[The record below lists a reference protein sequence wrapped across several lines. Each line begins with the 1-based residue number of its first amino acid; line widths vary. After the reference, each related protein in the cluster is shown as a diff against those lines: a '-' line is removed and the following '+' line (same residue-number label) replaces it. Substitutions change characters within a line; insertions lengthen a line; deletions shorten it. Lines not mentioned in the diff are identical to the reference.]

1 MAKSAAEN
9 HWNYEGVTGPEQWG
23 ALDPRYANC
32 AEGRQQS
39 PVDITG
45 ATRPHPDQ
53 VRFNYAPS
61 ALKLVNTGRTIQV
74 NYDPGSYLTIGSRRY
89 DLLQFHFHSP
99 GEHTIDGQV
108 YDMETHLVHRSA
120 DRQLAIV
127 AVLMAVGEENATIQ
141 TLWDNLPS
149 EEGIDTA
156 IRGVTIDVQAWI
168 PPKMTYYAYSGSLTT
183 PPCSGGVRWIILQT
197 PATISAAQVES
208 FTDRFPRN
216 ARPVQPLNDRALFEG
231 VTRR

>member
-23 ALDPRYANC
+23 ALDPGNAQC

-45 ATRPHPDQ
+45 ATRPHPDRL
-53 VRFNYAPS
+53 RFNYAPS

-74 NYDPGSYLTIGSRRY
+74 NYDPGSYLTIGNRRY

-99 GEHTIDGQV
+99 SEHTIDGQV

-141 TLWDNLPS
+141 TLWDHLPS
-149 EEGIDTA
+149 REGVDTA
-156 IRGVTIDVQAWI
+156 LRGGTIDVQAWI
-168 PPKMTYYAYSGSLTT
+168 LPKMTYYAYSGSLTT
-183 PPCSGGVRWIILQT
+183 PPCSEGIQWIILRT
-197 PATISAAQVES
+197 PMPVSAAQVGT
-208 FTDRFPRN
+208 FTAHFPRST
-216 ARPVQPLNDRALFEG
+216 RPVQPLNDRVLFEG
-231 VTRR
+231 VYHR